1 MSRFLPPARP
11 LSWRVSAIPV
21 VTQHP
26 PRASR
31 TLPQL
36 RGACRGSGGLGLL
49 GCRVGGSLMP
59 HVLPPLSHPRPGDRI
74 MLVDDSNEDWWKVT
88 WPGGE
93 RGVGGGRYVTSPHP
107 QRALPQRPALL
118 PPPALARSYC
128 HFAPPRPTLAPLP
141 TLCPFQPRSHPTRG
155 SNTENPNLEDDSIGS
170 E

>member
-1 MSRFLPPARP
+1 
-11 LSWRVSAIPV
+11 
-21 VTQHP
+21 
-26 PRASR
+26 
-31 TLPQL
+31 
-36 RGACRGSGGLGLL
+36 
-49 GCRVGGSLMP
+49 MP

-170 E
+170 EWALGLEKAVGVEVVARVLIASLIPRARSATGLASSQPILCSG